1 MKFYINKMAKD
12 TFRLT
17 FVSLILQGLGIFLNS
32 LISSKLG
39 TASVGI
45 MTLIFTLFG
54 FIMVLA
60 NGNIFISTSRLV
72 SEETGCGNRNY
83 TVIMRYSLGFSLAL
97 SCFFMV
103 ISFVFA
109 EKISLLSG
117 EKIGL
122 DRKSVV

>member
-72 SEETGCGNRNY
+72 S
-83 TVIMRYSLGFSLAL
+83 
-97 SCFFMV
+97 
-103 ISFVFA
+103 
-109 EKISLLSG
+109 G
-117 EKIGL
+117 EIIL
-122 DRKSVV
+122 